1 MVLIQVC
8 RISSPVGGDA
18 VPSAAEWLWVL
29 LSRASDVIAS
39 LEGPEPCP
47 ASHIPMLKAEG
58 VLAEAEQPAQVVAAI
73 DGAVMGYRK
82 E

>member
-58 VLAEAEQPAQVVAAI
+58 VLAEVEQPAQAVAAI

>member
-1 MVLIQVC
+1 MLF
-8 RISSPVGGDA
+8 
-18 VPSAAEWLWVL
+18 
-29 LSRASDVIAS
+29 SRASDVIAS

-58 VLAEAEQPAQVVAAI
+58 VLAEVEQPAQAVAAI